1 MLTTLAIANYRSLR
15 ELIVPLGS
23 LNVITGPNGSGKS
36 NLYRALRLLALT
48 ARGGV
53 IPSLAREGGLQ
64 STLWAGPE
72 RFSRA
77 VSAGEHAVQGTV
89 RKDAVSLKLGFAGE
103 TFGYAIDLGLPPPAS
118 TSQFA
123 LDPVIKRECIWSGP
137 ILRPSALLVDR
148 QGPMIR
154 IRGEGGGRGG
164 SDDWTT
170 LAQPV
175 ASFDSMMTEFADPR
189 SAPEMIAVRE
199 QIRSWRFYDH
209 FRTDV
214 QAAARQVQIGTHS
227 PVLSDDGANL
237 AAALQTIRE
246 IGDGAAL
253 DAAIG
258 DAFPGARAE
267 IVNHEGRFEVALRQ
281 DGLLRPLRGAELS
294 DGTLRYLLLAAA
306 LLSPRPP
313 ALLVLD
319 EPETSL
325 HPDLLPSLARLIAR
339 ASTQS
344 QVLVVSHAPRLVA
357 ALEREA
363 GSQSIVLERRLGAT
377 ALADEDAHDVPA
389 WKWPSR

>member
-15 ELIVPLGS
+15 ELIVPLGA
-23 LNVITGPNGSGKS
+23 LNVVTGPNGSGKS

-77 VSAGEHAVQGTV
+77 VAEGEYAVQGTV
-89 RKDAVSLKLGFAGE
+89 RKESVSLRLGFAGDD
-103 TFGYAIDLGLPPPAS
+103 FGYAIDLGLPLPSS
-118 TSQFA
+118 TSQFS
-123 LDPVIKRECIWSGP
+123 LDPVIKRECIWNGP

-154 IRGEGGGRGG
+154 IRDEEKGRGE
-164 SDDWTT
+164 WTT

-175 ASFDSMMTEFADPR
+175 ASFDSMMTEYADPR

-209 FRTDV
+209 FRTDEH
-214 QAAARQVQIGTHS
+214 AAARQVQIGTHS
-227 PVLSDDGANL
+227 PVLSDDGSNL

-246 IGDGAAL
+246 IGDGEAL
-253 DAAIG
+253 DTAIG
-258 DAFPGARAE
+258 DAFPGARVE
-267 IVNHEGRFEVALRQ
+267 IVNHGGRFEVALRQ
-281 DGLLRPLRGAELS
+281 EGLLRPLRGAELS

-313 ALLVLD
+313 GLLVLD

-339 ASTQS
+339 ASANS
-344 QVLVVSHAPRLVA
+344 QVIVVSHAARLVA

-363 GSQSIVLERRLGAT
+363 ASQSIVLERRLGAT
-377 ALADEDAHDVPA
+377 GFADPDTLDVPA
-389 WKWPSR
+389 WKWPAR

>member
-15 ELIVPLGS
+15 ELIVPLGA
-23 LNVITGPNGSGKS
+23 LNVVTGPNGSGKS

-77 VSAGEHAVQGTV
+77 VFAGEYPVQGTT
-89 RKDAVSLKLGFAGE
+89 RKESVNLRLGFAGDE
-103 TFGYAIDLGLPPPAS
+103 FGYAIDLGLPVPDDSSA
-118 TSQFA
+118 FK
-123 LDPVIKRECIWSGP
+123 LDPIIKRECIWSGP

-148 QGPMIR
+148 QGPAIR
-154 IRGEGGGRGG
+154 IKNTSESRSG
-164 SDDWTT
+164 DWST

-175 ASFDSMMTEFADPR
+175 ASFDSMMTEYADPR
-189 SAPEMIAVRE
+189 AAPEMIAVRE

-209 FRTDV
+209 FRTD
-214 QAAARQVQIGTHS
+214 QHASARQVQIGTHS

-253 DAAIG
+253 DHAIG
-258 DAFPGARAE
+258 DAFPGSRVE

-281 DGLLRPLRGAELS
+281 EGLLRPLRGAELS

-313 ALLVLD
+313 GLLVLD

-339 ASTQS
+339 ASEHS
-344 QVLVVSHAPRLVA
+344 QVIVVSHAARLVA
-357 ALEREA
+357 GLEREA
-363 GSQSIVLERRLGAT
+363 SSQSIVLERRLGAT
-377 ALADEDAHDVPA
+377 GFADPDSLDVPA
-389 WKWPSR
+389 WKWPLR

>member
-15 ELIVPLGS
+15 ELIVPLGA
-23 LNVITGPNGSGKS
+23 LNVVTGPNGSGKS

-77 VSAGEHAVQGTV
+77 VAAGEYAVQGTV
-89 RKDAVSLKLGFAGE
+89 RKDAVSLRLGFAADA
-103 TFGYAIDLGLPPPAS
+103 FGYAIDLGLPLPSS
-118 TSQFA
+118 TSQFS

-154 IRGEGGGRGG
+154 IRDASGE
-164 SDDWTT
+164 WTT

-175 ASFDSMMTEFADPR
+175 ASFDSMMTEYADPR

-209 FRTDV
+209 FRTDEH
-214 QAAARQVQIGTHS
+214 ASARQVQIGTHS
-227 PVLSDDGANL
+227 PVLADDGANL

-246 IGDGAAL
+246 IGDGQAL
-253 DAAIG
+253 DTAIG
-258 DAFPGARAE
+258 DAFPGARVE

-281 DGLLRPLRGAELS
+281 EGLLRPLRGAELS

-313 ALLVLD
+313 GLLVLD

-339 ASTQS
+339 ASRHS
-344 QVLVVSHAPRLVA
+344 QVIVVSHAARLVA

-363 GSQSIVLERRLGAT
+363 GSQSVVLERRLGT
-377 ALADEDAHDVPA
+377 TGFADPDTLDAPA
-389 WKWPSR
+389 WKWPAR

>member
-15 ELIVPLGS
+15 EIIVPLGP

-53 IPSLAREGGLQ
+53 ISSLAREGGLQ

-77 VSAGEHAVQGTV
+77 VLAGDAPVEGTV
-89 RKDAVSLKLGFAGE
+89 RKESVSLRLGFAGDA
-103 TFGYAIDLGLPPPAS
+103 FGYAIDLGLPLPS
-118 TSQFA
+118 SQSQFS

-137 ILRPSALLVDR
+137 VLRPSALLVDR

-154 IRGEGGGRGG
+154 VRDEAGE
-164 SDDWTT
+164 WAT

-175 ASFDSMMTEFADPR
+175 ASFDSMMTEYADPR

-209 FRTDV
+209 FRTDEL
-214 QAAARQVQIGTHS
+214 APARQVQIGTHS
-227 PVLSDDGANL
+227 PVLADDGANL

-246 IGDGAAL
+246 IGDGEAL

-258 DAFPGARAE
+258 DAFPGARVQ

-281 DGLLRPLRGAELS
+281 EGLLRALRGAELS

-339 ASTQS
+339 ASQQS
-344 QVLVVSHAPRLVA
+344 QVLVVSHAARLVA
-357 ALEREA
+357 ALERESQ
-363 GSQSIVLERRLGAT
+363 SQSIVLERKLGAT
-377 ALADEDAHDVPA
+377 ALANDDALDLPP
-389 WKWPSR
+389 WKWPAR

>member
-15 ELIVPLGS
+15 ELIVPLGA
-23 LNVITGPNGSGKS
+23 LNVVTGPNGSGKS

-77 VSAGEHAVQGTV
+77 VAAGEYAVQGTV
-89 RKDAVSLKLGFAGE
+89 RKDAVSLRLGFAGDD
-103 TFGYAIDLGLPPPAS
+103 FGYAIDLGLPLPS
-118 TSQFA
+118 NSQFS
-123 LDPVIKRECIWSGP
+123 LDPVIKRECIWNGP

-154 IRGEGGGRGG
+154 IRNG
-164 SDDWTT
+164 SGDWAT

-175 ASFDSMMTEFADPR
+175 ASFDSMMTEYADPR
-189 SAPEMIAVRE
+189 AAPEMIAVRE

-209 FRTDV
+209 FRTDEH
-214 QAAARQVQIGTHS
+214 AYARQVQIGTHS
-227 PVLSDDGANL
+227 PVLADDGANL

-246 IGDGAAL
+246 IGDGQAL

-258 DAFPGARAE
+258 DAFPGARVE
-267 IVNHEGRFEVALRQ
+267 IVNREGHFEVALRQ
-281 DGLLRPLRGAELS
+281 EGLLRPLRGAELS

-313 ALLVLD
+313 GLLVLD

-339 ASTQS
+339 ASEHS
-344 QVLVVSHAPRLVA
+344 QVIVVSHAARLVA

-363 GSQSIVLERRLGAT
+363 SSQSIVLERRLGAT
-377 ALADEDAHDVPA
+377 GFADPDTLDVPA

>member
-15 ELIVPLGS
+15 ELIVPLGA
-23 LNVITGPNGSGKS
+23 LNVVTGPNGSGKS

-77 VSAGEHAVQGTV
+77 VAAGEYAVQGTV
-89 RKDAVSLKLGFAGE
+89 RKDAVSLRLGFAGDA
-103 TFGYAIDLGLPPPAS
+103 FGYAIDLGLPLPSS
-118 TSQFA
+118 TSQFS

-154 IRGEGGGRGG
+154 IRDASG
-164 SDDWTT
+164 DWST

-175 ASFDSMMTEFADPR
+175 ASFDSMMTEYADPR

-209 FRTDV
+209 FRTDEH
-214 QAAARQVQIGTHS
+214 ASARQVQIGTHS
-227 PVLSDDGANL
+227 PVLADDGANL

-246 IGDGAAL
+246 IGDGEAL
-253 DAAIG
+253 DTAIG
-258 DAFPGARAE
+258 DAFPGARVE

-281 DGLLRPLRGAELS
+281 EGLLRPLRGAELS

-313 ALLVLD
+313 GLLVLD

-339 ASTQS
+339 ASRHS
-344 QVLVVSHAPRLVA
+344 QVIVVSHAARLVA

-363 GSQSIVLERRLGAT
+363 GSQSVVLERRLGAT
-377 ALADEDAHDVPA
+377 GFADPDTLDVPA
-389 WKWPSR
+389 WKWPTR

>member
-15 ELIVPLGS
+15 ELIVPLGA
-23 LNVITGPNGSGKS
+23 LNVVTGPNGSGKS

-77 VSAGEHAVQGTV
+77 VAAGEYAVQGTV
-89 RKDAVSLKLGFAGE
+89 RKDPVSLRLGFAGE
-103 TFGYAIDLGLPPPAS
+103 TFGYAIDLGLPLPSP
-118 TSQFA
+118 SQFS
-123 LDPVIKRECIWSGP
+123 LDPAIKRECIWSGP
-137 ILRPSALLVDR
+137 VLRPSALLVDR

-154 IRGEGGGRGG
+154 IRDTSG
-164 SDDWTT
+164 DWTT

-175 ASFDSMMTEFADPR
+175 ASFDSMMTEYADPR

-209 FRTDV
+209 FRTDEH
-214 QAAARQVQIGTHS
+214 ASARQVQIGTHS
-227 PVLSDDGANL
+227 PVLADDGANL

-246 IGDGAAL
+246 IGDGDAL

-258 DAFPGARAE
+258 DAFAGARVE

-281 DGLLRPLRGAELS
+281 EGLLRPLRGAELS

-313 ALLVLD
+313 GLLVLD

-339 ASTQS
+339 ASGHS
-344 QVLVVSHAPRLVA
+344 QVIVVSHAARLVA
-357 ALEREA
+357 ALERESA
-363 GSQSIVLERRLGAT
+363 SQSIVLERRLGAT
-377 ALADEDAHDVPA
+377 GFAEPEALDVPP
-389 WKWPSR
+389 WKWRPRVGQS

>member
-15 ELIVPLGS
+15 EIIVPLGP
-23 LNVITGPNGSGKS
+23 LNVVTGPNGSGKS

-53 IPSLAREGGLQ
+53 ISSLAREGGLQ

-77 VSAGEHAVQGTV
+77 VEAGDAPVEGTV
-89 RKDAVSLKLGFAGE
+89 RKDAVSLRLGFAGDA
-103 TFGYAIDLGLPPPAS
+103 FGYAIDLGLPIS
-118 TSQFA
+118 SSSQFS

-154 IRGEGGGRGG
+154 VRAESGE
-164 SDDWTT
+164 WMT

-175 ASFDSMMTEFADPR
+175 AGFDSMMTEYADPR
-189 SAPEMIAVRE
+189 GAPEMIAVRE

-209 FRTDV
+209 FRTDEL
-214 QAAARQVQIGTHS
+214 APARQVQIGTHS
-227 PVLSDDGANL
+227 PVLADDGANL

-253 DAAIG
+253 DTAVG
-258 DAFPGARAE
+258 DAFPGARVE
-267 IVNHEGRFEVALRQ
+267 IVNHQGRFEVALRQ
-281 DGLLRPLRGAELS
+281 EGLLRPLRGAELS
-294 DGTLRYLLLAAA
+294 DGTLRYLLLVAA

-325 HPDLLPSLARLIAR
+325 HPDLLPSLARLIAL
-339 ASTQS
+339 ASRQS
-344 QVLVVSHAPRLVA
+344 QVLVVSHATRLVA

-363 GSQSIVLERRLGAT
+363 GSQSIVLERKLGAT
-377 ALADEDAHDVPA
+377 VLADADALDVPP
-389 WKWPSR
+389 WKWLTR

>member
-1 MLTTLAIANYRSLR
+1 MLSTLAIANYRSLR
-15 ELIVPLGS
+15 ELIVPLGP

-77 VSAGEHAVQGTV
+77 VAKGDYAVQGTV
-89 RKDAVSLKLGFAGE
+89 RKDPVSLKLGFAGE

-118 TSQFA
+118 TSQFS
-123 LDPVIKRECIWSGP
+123 LDPVIKRECIWGGP
-137 ILRPSALLVDR
+137 LLRPSTLLVDR

-154 IRGEGGGRGG
+154 IRDEEAEGG
-164 SDDWTT
+164 WAT

-209 FRTDV
+209 FRTDEH
-214 QAAARQVQIGTHS
+214 APARQVQIGTHS

-246 IGDGAAL
+246 IGDASAL
-253 DAAIG
+253 DTAIG
-258 DAFPGARAE
+258 DAFPGARVE
-267 IVNHEGRFEVALRQ
+267 IVNHEGRFEVGLRQ
-281 DGLLRPLRGAELS
+281 EGLLRPLRGAELS

-339 ASTQS
+339 ASTHS
-344 QVLVVSHAPRLVA
+344 QVLVVSHAARLVA

-377 ALADEDAHDVPA
+377 ALADADSLDVPG

>member
-1 MLTTLAIANYRSLR
+1 
-15 ELIVPLGS
+15 
-23 LNVITGPNGSGKS
+23 
-36 NLYRALRLLALT
+36 
-48 ARGGV
+48 V

-77 VSAGEHAVQGTV
+77 VAAGEYAVQGTV
-89 RKDAVSLKLGFAGE
+89 RKDAVSLRLGFAGDA
-103 TFGYAIDLGLPPPAS
+103 FGYAIDLGLPLPSS
-118 TSQFA
+118 TSQFS

-137 ILRPSALLVDR
+137 LLRPSALLVDR

-154 IRGEGGGRGG
+154 IRDASG
-164 SDDWTT
+164 DWST

-175 ASFDSMMTEFADPR
+175 ASFDSMMTEYADPR

-209 FRTDV
+209 FRTDEH
-214 QAAARQVQIGTHS
+214 ASARQVQIGTHS
-227 PVLSDDGANL
+227 PVLADDGANL

-246 IGDGAAL
+246 IGDGEAL
-253 DAAIG
+253 DTAIG
-258 DAFPGARAE
+258 DAFPGARVE

-281 DGLLRPLRGAELS
+281 EGLLRPLRGAELS

-313 ALLVLD
+313 GLLVLD

-339 ASTQS
+339 ASRHS
-344 QVLVVSHAPRLVA
+344 QVIVVSHAARLVA

-363 GSQSIVLERRLGAT
+363 GSQSVVLERRLGAT
-377 ALADEDAHDVPA
+377 GFADPDTLDVPA
-389 WKWPSR
+389 WKWPAR

>member
-15 ELIVPLGS
+15 ELVVPLGA
-23 LNVITGPNGSGKS
+23 LNVVTGPNGSGKS
-36 NLYRALRLLALT
+36 NLYRALRLVALT

-77 VSAGEHAVQGTV
+77 VAEGEHAVQGTV
-89 RKDAVSLKLGFAGE
+89 RKDAVSLRLGFAGDA
-103 TFGYAIDLGLPPPAS
+103 FGYAIDLGLPLPSSP
-118 TSQFA
+118 SQFS

-154 IRGEGGGRGG
+154 IRDDSGE
-164 SDDWTT
+164 WTT

-209 FRTDV
+209 FRTDEY
-214 QAAARQVQIGTHS
+214 AAARQVQIGTHS
-227 PVLSDDGANL
+227 PVLTDDGANL

-253 DAAIG
+253 DMAIG
-258 DAFPGARAE
+258 DAFPGARIE
-267 IVNHEGRFEVALRQ
+267 IVNHEGRFEIALRQ
-281 DGLLRPLRGAELS
+281 EGLLRPLRGAELS
-294 DGTLRYLLLAAA
+294 DGTLRYVLLAAA

-313 ALLVLD
+313 GLLVLD
-319 EPETSL
+319 EPEASP

-339 ASTQS
+339 ASKLS
-344 QVLVVSHAPRLVA
+344 QVIVVSHAARLVA

-377 ALADEDAHDVPA
+377 GFADPEALDVPA
-389 WKWPSR
+389 WKWPAR

>member
-15 ELIVPLGS
+15 ELIVPLGA
-23 LNVITGPNGSGKS
+23 LNVVTGPNGSGKS

-77 VSAGEHAVQGTV
+77 VAAGEYAVQGTV
-89 RKDAVSLKLGFAGE
+89 RKDAVSLRLGFAGDA
-103 TFGYAIDLGLPPPAS
+103 FGYAIDLGLPLPSS
-118 TSQFA
+118 TSQFS

-154 IRGEGGGRGG
+154 IRDASGE
-164 SDDWTT
+164 WTT

-175 ASFDSMMTEFADPR
+175 ASFDSMMTEYADPR

-209 FRTDV
+209 FRTDEH
-214 QAAARQVQIGTHS
+214 ASARQVQIGTHS
-227 PVLSDDGANL
+227 PVLADDGANL

-246 IGDGAAL
+246 IGDGEAL
-253 DAAIG
+253 DTAIG
-258 DAFPGARAE
+258 DAFPGARVE

-281 DGLLRPLRGAELS
+281 EGLLRPLRGAELS

-313 ALLVLD
+313 GLLVLD

-339 ASTQS
+339 ASLHS
-344 QVLVVSHAPRLVA
+344 QVIVVSHAARLVA

-363 GSQSIVLERRLGAT
+363 GSQSVVLERRLGAT
-377 ALADEDAHDVPA
+377 GFADPDTLEVPA
-389 WKWPSR
+389 WKWPAR